1 MCPVRFAPLEGL
13 YYAYRNIGD
22 TIRTDS
28 IAQFIQQKKVKIPSY
43 DVERIKKEIKPKN
56 ELMFQNAP

>member
-1 MCPVRFAPLEGL
+1 LEGL

-28 IAQFIQQKKVKIPSY
+28 IAQFIQQKKVKISSY